1 MSTKFFESLANASAK
16 GKGMAD
22 LPQVI
27 LPFPLETLPEA
38 EVRAHARKSFSAVVG
53 ELTGATPKIPTKA

>member
-1 MSTKFFESLANASAK
+1 
-16 GKGMAD
+16 MAD

-38 EVRAHARKSFSAVVG
+38 EVRAHARKAFSAVVG